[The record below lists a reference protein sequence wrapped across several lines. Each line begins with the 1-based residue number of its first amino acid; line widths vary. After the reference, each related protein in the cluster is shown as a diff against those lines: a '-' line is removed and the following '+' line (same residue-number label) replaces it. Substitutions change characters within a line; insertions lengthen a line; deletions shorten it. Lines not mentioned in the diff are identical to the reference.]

1 MTGPLRASGEYMF
14 ESLGVINVWTYLIG
28 LFFIIIAP
36 GPNSIYVLR
45 TGATRGIG
53 PGYRAALGV
62 FVGDAIL
69 IFCAYLGVASLI
81 RTTPLL
87 FTLVRYLG
95 AIYLLY
101 LGIRIL
107 HANFI
112 AKQGAAHGE
121 SVQGENYFGKA
132 LTLSLTNPKAILFYV
147 SFFVQFIDFNYAHT
161 WLSYLVLAGMLEAM
175 SFVYLTLLIFGGT
188 LMARFF
194 ARKVR
199 LARLGNG
206 LIGLFFMGFAA
217 RLATISS

>member
-1 MTGPLRASGEYMF
+1 MF
-14 ESLGVINVWTYLIG
+14 ESLGVINVWTYLVG

-36 GPNSIYVLR
+36 GPNSLVLR
-45 TGATRGIG
+45 TGAVRGIG

-69 IFCAYLGVASLI
+69 IFCAYLGIASLI

-101 LGIRIL
+101 LGVKIL

-112 AKQGAAHGE
+112 AKKAGPASEMDPGE
-121 SVQGENYFGKA
+121 RYFTKA

-147 SFFVQFIDFNYAHT
+147 SFFVQFIDFSYAHT
-161 WLSYLVLAGMLEAM
+161 WISYLVLAGMLEAM

-194 ARKVR
+194 RQRQTA
-199 LARLGNG
+199 ARLGNG

-217 RLATISS
+217 RLATLSS

>member
-1 MTGPLRASGEYMF
+1 MF
-14 ESLGVINVWTYLIG
+14 ESLGVVNVWTYLVG
-28 LFFIIIAP
+28 LFFIIMAP

-45 TGATRGIG
+45 TGASRGVG
-53 PGYRAALGV
+53 PGYKAALGV

-69 IFCAYLGVASLI
+69 IFCAYLGIASLI
-81 RTTPLL
+81 RPPPLL

-101 LGIRIL
+101 IGVKIL

-112 AKQGAAHGE
+112 TNQEGQASAVDPGE
-121 SVQGENYFGKA
+121 RCFTKA

-147 SFFVQFIDFNYAHT
+147 SFFVQFIDFSYAHT
-161 WLSYLVLAGMLEAM
+161 WLSYLVLASMLEAM

-188 LMARFF
+188 LVARFF
-194 ARKVR
+194 RQR
-199 LARLGNG
+199 QLAIRLGNG

-217 RLATISS
+217 RLATLSS

>member
-1 MTGPLRASGEYMF
+1 MF
-14 ESLGVINVWTYLIG
+14 ESLGVINVWTYLVG

-45 TGATRGIG
+45 TGATRGVG

-62 FVGDAIL
+62 FVGDALL

-95 AIYLLY
+95 ALYLLY
-101 LGIRIL
+101 LGVRIL
-107 HANFI
+107 YANVV
-112 AKQGAAHGE
+112 ARQEGAAPLVDPGE
-121 SVQGENYFGKA
+121 RYFSKA

-147 SFFVQFIDFNYAHT
+147 SFFVQFIDFNYAHP
-161 WLSYLVLAGMLEAM
+161 WISYLVLAGMLETM
-175 SFVYLTLLIFGGT
+175 SFIYLSLLIFGGT
-188 LMARFF
+188 LVARFF
-194 ARKVR
+194 RQKQW
-199 LARLGNG
+199 LARIGNG

-217 RLATISS
+217 RLAART

>member
-1 MTGPLRASGEYMF
+1 MF
-14 ESLGVINVWTYLIG
+14 ESLGVINVWTYLVG

-53 PGYRAALGV
+53 PGYKAALGV

-69 IFCAYLGVASLI
+69 IFCAYLGIASLI
-81 RTTPLL
+81 RTTPAVHPGALPRRPLSALL
-87 FTLVRYLG
+87 GVK
-95 AIYLLY
+95 
-101 LGIRIL
+101 IL
-107 HANFI
+107 HANFV
-112 AKQGAAHGE
+112 ARREGE
-121 SVQGENYFGKA
+121 ASVVESGERYFSKA

-147 SFFVQFIDFNYAHT
+147 SFFVQFVDFNYAHT
-161 WLSYLVLAGMLEAM
+161 WVSYLVLASMLEAM

-199 LARLGNG
+199 LAKLGNG

-217 RLATISS
+217 RLATLSS

>member
-1 MTGPLRASGEYMF
+1 MF
-14 ESLGVINVWTYLIG
+14 ESLGVVNVWTYLVG

-45 TGATRGIG
+45 TGASRGVG
-53 PGYRAALGV
+53 PGYKAALGV

-69 IFCAYLGVASLI
+69 IFFAYLGIASLI

-101 LGIRIL
+101 IGVKIL

-112 AKQGAAHGE
+112 ANQEGRASAVNPGE
-121 SVQGENYFGKA
+121 RCFTKA

-147 SFFVQFIDFNYAHT
+147 SFFVQFIDFSYAHT
-161 WLSYLVLAGMLEAM
+161 WLSYLVLASMLEAM

-188 LMARFF
+188 LSGPLLPPAAAGGPPRQWPH
-194 ARKVR
+194 RS
-199 LARLGNG
+199 L
-206 LIGLFFMGFAA
+206 FMGFAA
-217 RLATISS
+217 RLATLSS

>member
-1 MTGPLRASGEYMF
+1 MF
-14 ESLGVINVWTYLIG
+14 ESLGVINVWTYLVG

-36 GPNSIYVLR
+36 GPNSLYVLR
-45 TGATRGIG
+45 TGATRGIDA
-53 PGYRAALGV
+53 GYKAALGV

-69 IFCAYLGVASLI
+69 IFCAYLGIASLI

-95 AIYLLY
+95 ALYLLY

-112 AKQGAAHGE
+112 AKKGE
-121 SVQGENYFGKA
+121 QEAEAPLGENYFGKA

-161 WLSYLVLAGMLEAM
+161 WISYLVLAGMLEAM

-194 ARKVR
+194 RRKQV

-206 LIGLFFMGFAA
+206 LIGFFFMGFAA
-217 RLATISS
+217 RLATLSP

>member
-1 MTGPLRASGEYMF
+1 MF
-14 ESLGVINVWTYLIG
+14 ESLGVINVWTYLVG

-45 TGATRGIG
+45 TGASRGVG
-53 PGYRAALGV
+53 PGYKAALGV

-69 IFCAYLGVASLI
+69 IFCAYLGIASLI

-101 LGIRIL
+101 LGVKIL

-112 AKQGAAHGE
+112 ARKAGQASAVDPGE
-121 SVQGENYFGKA
+121 RYFSKA

-147 SFFVQFIDFNYAHT
+147 SFFVQFVDFNYAHT

-194 ARKVR
+194 HQRQTA
-199 LARLGNG
+199 ARLGNG

-217 RLATISS
+217 RLATLSS

>member
-1 MTGPLRASGEYMF
+1 MF
-14 ESLGVINVWTYLIG
+14 GITDLPTYLLG
-28 LFFIIIAP
+28 TLFIVLLP
-36 GPNSIYVLR
+36 GPNSIYVLSV
-45 TGATRGIG
+45 AAQRGV
-53 PGYRAALGV
+53 RAGFQAASGV

-69 IFCAYLGVASLI
+69 IFCAYLGIASLI

-101 LGIRIL
+101 LGVKIL

-112 AKQGAAHGE
+112 ARREGQESAVELGE
-121 SVQGENYFGKA
+121 RYFSKA

-147 SFFVQFIDFNYAHT
+147 SFFVQFIDFSYAHT
-161 WLSYLVLAGMLEAM
+161 WISYLVLAGMLEAM

-199 LARLGNG
+199 LAKLGNG

-217 RLATISS
+217 RLATLSS

>member
-1 MTGPLRASGEYMF
+1 M
-14 ESLGVINVWTYLIG
+14 
-28 LFFIIIAP
+28 
-36 GPNSIYVLR
+36 LR
-45 TGATRGIG
+45 TAAVRGIG

-69 IFCAYLGVASLI
+69 IFCAYLGIASLI

-101 LGIRIL
+101 LGVKIL

-112 AKQGAAHGE
+112 AKKAGPASEMDPGE
-121 SVQGENYFGKA
+121 RYFTKA

-147 SFFVQFIDFNYAHT
+147 SFFVQFIDFSYAHT
-161 WLSYLVLAGMLEAM
+161 WISYLVLAGMLEAM

-194 ARKVR
+194 RQRQTA
-199 LARLGNG
+199 ARLGNG

-217 RLATISS
+217 RLATLSS

>member
-1 MTGPLRASGEYMF
+1 MF
-14 ESLGVINVWTYLIG
+14 ESLGVVNVWTYLVG

-36 GPNSIYVLR
+36 GPNSLYVLR
-45 TGATRGIG
+45 TGASRGVG

-101 LGIRIL
+101 LGVKIL
-107 HANFI
+107 HANFV
-112 AKQGAAHGE
+112 AKREGQE
-121 SVQGENYFGKA
+121 SVVDPGERYFSKA
-132 LTLSLTNPKAILFYV
+132 LTLSITNPKAILFYV

-188 LMARFF
+188 LVASFF
-194 ARKVR
+194 RQRQTA
-199 LARLGNG
+199 ARLGSG
-206 LIGLFFMGFAA
+206 LIGLFFVGFAA

>member
-1 MTGPLRASGEYMF
+1 MF
-14 ESLGVINVWTYLIG
+14 ESLGVVNVLTYLVG

-36 GPNSIYVLR
+36 GPNSLYVLR
-45 TGATRGIG
+45 TGASRGVG

-101 LGIRIL
+101 LGVKIL

-112 AKQGAAHGE
+112 AKREGQE
-121 SVQGENYFGKA
+121 SMVDPDERYFSKA

-175 SFVYLTLLIFGGT
+175 SFIYLTLLIFGGT

-194 ARKVR
+194 RQRQTA
-199 LARLGNG
+199 ARLGNG
-206 LIGLFFMGFAA
+206 LIGLFFMGFAV
-217 RLATISS
+217 RLATLSS

>member
-1 MTGPLRASGEYMF
+1 MF
-14 ESLGVINVWTYLIG
+14 ESLGVVNVWTYLVG

-36 GPNSIYVLR
+36 GPNSLYVLR
-45 TGATRGIG
+45 TGASRGVG

-101 LGIRIL
+101 LGVKIL
-107 HANFI
+107 HANFV
-112 AKQGAAHGE
+112 AKREGQE
-121 SVQGENYFGKA
+121 SVVDPGERYFSKA
-132 LTLSLTNPKAILFYV
+132 LTLSITNPKAILFYV

-188 LMARFF
+188 LVASFF
-194 ARKVR
+194 RQRQTA
-199 LARLGNG
+199 ARLGNG
-206 LIGLFFMGFAA
+206 LIGLFFVGFAA

>member
-1 MTGPLRASGEYMF
+1 MF
-14 ESLGVINVWTYLIG
+14 ESLGVVNVWTYLVG

-36 GPNSIYVLR
+36 GPNSLYVLR
-45 TGATRGIG
+45 TGASRGVG
-53 PGYRAALGV
+53 PGYRAAFGV

-101 LGIRIL
+101 LGVKIL
-107 HANFI
+107 HANFV
-112 AKQGAAHGE
+112 AKREGRE
-121 SVQGENYFGKA
+121 SVVDPGERYFSKA

-147 SFFVQFIDFNYAHT
+147 SFFVQFIDFNYVHT

-194 ARKVR
+194 RQRQTA
-199 LARLGNG
+199 ARLGNG

-217 RLATISS
+217 RLATLSS

>member
-1 MTGPLRASGEYMF
+1 MF
-14 ESLGVINVWTYLIG
+14 ESLGVVNVLTYLVG

-36 GPNSIYVLR
+36 GPNSLYVLR
-45 TGATRGIG
+45 TGASRGVG

-101 LGIRIL
+101 LGVKIL

-112 AKQGAAHGE
+112 AKREGQE
-121 SVQGENYFGKA
+121 SMVDPDERYFSKA

-175 SFVYLTLLIFGGT
+175 SFIYLTLLIFGGT

-194 ARKVR
+194 RQRQTA
-199 LARLGNG
+199 ARLGNG
-206 LIGLFFMGFAA
+206 LIGLFFMGFAV

>member
-1 MTGPLRASGEYMF
+1 MF
-14 ESLGVINVWTYLIG
+14 ESLGVINVWTYLVG

-45 TGATRGIG
+45 TATVRGIG

-69 IFCAYLGVASLI
+69 IFCAYLGIASLI

-101 LGIRIL
+101 LGVKIL

-112 AKQGAAHGE
+112 AKGE
-121 SVQGENYFGKA
+121 GQESAVELGERYFSKA

-147 SFFVQFIDFNYAHT
+147 SFFVQFIDFSYAHT
-161 WLSYLVLAGMLEAM
+161 WISYLVLAGMLEAM
-175 SFVYLTLLIFGGT
+175 SFVYLTLLIIGGT
-188 LMARFF
+188 LVARFF
-194 ARKVR
+194 RRKQG

-217 RLATISS
+217 RLATLSS

>member
-1 MTGPLRASGEYMF
+1 MF
-14 ESLGVINVWTYLIG
+14 ESLGVVNVWTYLVG

-36 GPNSIYVLR
+36 GPNSLYVLR
-45 TGATRGIG
+45 TGASRGVG

-101 LGIRIL
+101 LGVKIL
-107 HANFI
+107 HANFV
-112 AKQGAAHGE
+112 AKREGQE
-121 SVQGENYFGKA
+121 SVVDPGERYFSKA

-188 LMARFF
+188 LMARFSRQRQP
-194 ARKVR
+194 A
-199 LARLGNG
+199 ARLGNG

-217 RLATISS
+217 RLATLSS